1 MNADDVRRLALALP
15 EAGEK
20 SHFGKADFRVRN
32 RIFASL
38 PDADAAVVKLTRE
51 QQEMLTG
58 AEPAI
63 FVPVPG
69 GWGRQG
75 WTRVTL
81 AVADELTLRSALLT
95 AWRNIAP
102 VSLREACDV
111 SGSGSER

>member
-1 MNADDVRRLALALP
+1 MNAADLRRIALALP
-15 EAGEK
+15 EAEEK

-32 RIFASL
+32 RIFATL
-38 PDADAAVVKLTRE
+38 PDADTAVVKLTRE

-75 WTRVTL
+75 WTRVML
-81 AVADELTLRSALLT
+81 AAADQLTLRSALLT

-102 VSLREACDV
+102 VSLRKAFDI
-111 SGSGSER
+111 SGNGRER